1 MWQTMGASVCGP
13 AHRHAGQQNQDA
25 WLCRQTRAFALAV
38 IADGLGSR
46 PHAAAGARAACR
58 AVAQA
63 ARAWAAAPGAPP
75 ELLLRLLHA
84 LWNLHVHARGASD
97 SATTCAFAL
106 ALHAGPLL
114 LAQLGDGLVL
124 ARTGREV
131 ILLEPPAERF
141 GNTTTGL
148 GIATDLREWR
158 LHLAPRPGGPA
169 AILLATDG
177 IADDLLPE
185 RRLAFLDALVER
197 YGSRPRAGRSRLIG
211 SMLRGWPTPGHRD
224 DKTLAILW
232 QTAAPEGQ

>member
-1 MWQTMGASVCGP
+1 MWQTMGASVRGP
-13 AHRHAGQQNQDA
+13 AHRRSGQPNQDA
-25 WLCRQTRAFALAV
+25 WLTRQNRAFALAV

-46 PHAAAGARAACR
+46 SHAAAGSRAACR

-63 ARAWAAAPGAPP
+63 ARAWSAAPGAPP
-75 ELLLRLLHA
+75 DLLLRLIHA
-84 LWNLHVHARGASD
+84 LWNLCVHASGASD

-106 ALHAGPLL
+106 AVCDGPLL

-124 ARTGREV
+124 ARCSGDV

-148 GIATDLREWR
+148 GIASDLREWR
-158 LHLAPRPGGPA
+158 YHLEPQPTGPA

-177 IADDLLPE
+177 IADDLLPD
-185 RRLAFLDALVER
+185 RRLDFFDQLISHHGTR
-197 YGSRPRAGRSRLIG
+197 SRNERSRLIG
-211 SMLRGWPTPGHRD
+211 SMLRDWPTPGHRD

-232 QTAAPEGQ
+232 RTEVPEGQ